1 MTDSVFNPELV
12 EARVIKILADQL
24 GLEEA
29 PVLGNHVMADLGAD
43 SLDAVEVVMR
53 LEDEFTI
60 EVPTTVERQVIEEDW
75 TIEQIV
81 AFVKKEAVK

>member
-29 PVLGNHVMADLGAD
+29 PVLGNHVMTDLGAD